1 MLDNLKSA
9 NLKRFVNVKLTK
21 NYSSIV
27 NKILANKE
35 RYVAVQNKT
44 RVPWP
49 VIAAIHVREASMSF
63 NTQLAQ
69 GDPLNQIS
77 IHVPKGQGPYFG
89 KDAWERAALIALEDT
104 GGTKW
109 GDWTAGGWTTFLE
122 KYNGLGYANK
132 GRPSPYVWAGT
143 NQYTS
148 GKYIADGEYSSTAVD
163 TQPGCANL
171 ILALAKLD
179 PSINV
184 NNLSISKPSTQQT
197 KDTMTMT
204 PMLNWKTTITGVAAI
219 FAAIGTLFTNGV
231 FDVTH
236 LSTALPAIIAG
247 FGLIFAKDST
257 THSTPAQVAAA
268 AAVSAEPQ
276 PKVIVTPVNP
286 V

>member
-1 MLDNLKSA
+1 MSLSDLKIA
-9 NLKRFVNVKLTK
+9 NLKRFTSVKLTK

-27 NKILANKE
+27 NKMLANKA
-35 RYVAVQNKT
+35 RYVNVQNKT
-44 RVPWP
+44 GVPWP

-69 GDPLNQIS
+69 GDPLS
-77 IHVPKGQGPYFG
+77 HVSTHVPRGQGPYFG
-89 KDAWERAALIALEDT
+89 PDAWERAALIALEDT
-104 GGTKW
+104 GGTRW
-109 GDWTAGGWTTFLE
+109 IDWTAGGWTTFLE

-148 GKYIADGEYSSTAVD
+148 GKYVADGQYSASAVD
-163 TQPGCANL
+163 IQPGCANL

-184 NNLSISKPSTQQT
+184 NNLSISKSQPT
-197 KDTMTMT
+197 KDTTTMT

-231 FDVTH
+231 FDISH
-236 LSTALPAIIAG
+236 LSTAFPAIIAG
-247 FGLIFAKDST
+247 FGLIFAKDFT
-257 THSTPAQVAAA
+257 THSTPAEVASSG
-268 AAVSAEPQ
+268 AVSAEPQ
-276 PKVIVTPVNP
+276 PNVVVTPVKP